1 VADNDEQQGQK
12 GKNTRIP
19 PRRKRADE
27 QAARPANLTPAEARR
42 REVAQTAVSIH
53 GDLVPRPPDAQ
64 TSADIEIATRAH
76 DEPTTIARGEQPE
89 PVPEPSPIQISNVRC
104 TVWLN
109 GVRITGRC
117 SGTFTPGSP

>member
-1 VADNDEQQGQK
+1 MADNNEQQG
-12 GKNTRIP
+12 KNTTRIP
-19 PRRKRADE
+19 PRRERADE

-42 REVAQTAVSIH
+42 REAAQTVVSIH

-76 DEPTTIARGEQPE
+76 DEPATIARGEQPE
-89 PVPEPSPIQISNVRC
+89 PEPEPSPIQISNVRC

>member
-1 VADNDEQQGQK
+1 VTDNDEQQG
-12 GKNTRIP
+12 KNTTIP
-19 PRRKRADE
+19 PRRERADE

-42 REVAQTAVSIH
+42 RDVAQTVVSIH

-76 DEPTTIARGEQPE
+76 DEPTTIARGEQP
-89 PVPEPSPIQISNVRC
+89 VPEPSPIQISNVRC